1 MKLDSEVRMLT
12 HYLLLFSIS
21 KKTMT
26 QSEGGSKK
34 VVPPLLF
41 ASVFVSSLSGKFY
54 PTPAI
59 TAQ

>member
-1 MKLDSEVRMLT
+1 MKLGSEVRMLT
-12 HYLLLFSIS
+12 DYLLLFSIS

-34 VVPPLLF
+34 LVAPLF
-41 ASVFVSSLSGKFY
+41 VSVFVCSLSGKFY